1 MGLLRGAL
9 QRYWSGSARARAASM
24 ALLGM
29 DDVSVGS
36 ILIEF
41 SRVVASGVFA
51 SFSEPA
57 SMLRRAELMARLSR
71 PMIGNVIGAM
81 RVQ

>member
-1 MGLLRGAL
+1 
-9 QRYWSGSARARAASM
+9 M

-29 DDVSVGS
+29 DDVSMRS

-51 SFSEPA
+51 SLGEPA
-57 SMLRRAELMARLSR
+57 SMLRRLELMARLSR